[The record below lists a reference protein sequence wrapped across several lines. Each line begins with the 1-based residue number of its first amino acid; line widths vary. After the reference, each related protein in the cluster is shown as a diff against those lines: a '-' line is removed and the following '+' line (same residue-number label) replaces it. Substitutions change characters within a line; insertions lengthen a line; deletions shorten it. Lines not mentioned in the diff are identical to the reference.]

1 MASLTSRREKVKG
14 QKAVV
19 FLCEPCGTIK
29 FFKLCTAA
37 PIFTGKIYIGHLI
50 FF

>member
-1 MASLTSRREKVKG
+1 MASLTSRREKVES

-19 FLCEPCGTIK
+19 FLCEPCGTIQ
-29 FFKLCTAA
+29 FLKLGTAA

-50 FF
+50 LF